1 MFLSKVFSENVL
13 IHCIYWCRFTE
24 MPTNNFVESRCVWSN
39 ICTQPETTIAFYEM
53 MLCSKKKE
61 MQLNTSPILSV
72 IVFLN
77 AACNRC
83 FFAIASGISMHCSS
97 HNSILLGIHMTP
109 FSWKVFFLDIVQ
121 SHNQSLCILMVHQIF
136 AAPAATSHLPEDYLE
151 KVKQVHQFGGYGS
164 KGYTSDICVAS

>member
-1 MFLSKVFSENVL
+1 MFVMFLSKVFLENVL

-61 MQLNTSPILSV
+61 MQLNTSPFLSV

-97 HNSILLGIHMTP
+97 HNSILLGIHMIP
-109 FSWKVFFLDIVQ
+109 FSWKVFFVILY
-121 SHNQSLCILMVHQIF
+121 SLMI
-136 AAPAATSHLPEDYLE
+136 
-151 KVKQVHQFGGYGS
+151 KVCMS
-164 KGYTSDICVAS
+164 